1 MFKQRYGSGQRALF
15 NVLRAFANYDEEVGY
30 CQGMTNI
37 VATILMYCEEE
48 KAFIT
53 LVHMFLRDKLHNL
66 YIPGFPSLM
75 ESFYIQEALLKRF
88 LPKLYKHLVSKQK

>member
-1 MFKQRYGSGQRALF
+1 METLKKKPVIRQRALF

-48 KAFIT
+48 
-53 LVHMFLRDKLHNL
+53 VN
-66 YIPGFPSLM
+66 SC
-75 ESFYIQEALLKRF
+75 FYININLSTHFFLIESIFNPCSHVFKR
-88 LPKLYKHLVSKQK
+88 

>member
-1 MFKQRYGSGQRALF
+1 MDQGNLYNVQFLLSLSENFFLYPRQRALF

-48 KAFIT
+48 VCLIYLT
-53 LVHMFLRDKLHNL
+53 PYSQYSSL
-66 YIPGFPSLM
+66 YVYM
-75 ESFYIQEALLKRF
+75 YE
-88 LPKLYKHLVSKQK
+88 

>member
-1 MFKQRYGSGQRALF
+1 MFRQRYGSGQRSLF

-48 KAFIT
+48 VIKTIVKSHHSMNIH
-53 LVHMFLRDKLHNL
+53 LIFLEGIFNSCS
-66 YIPGFPSLM
+66 YV
-75 ESFYIQEALLKRF
+75 LKR
-88 LPKLYKHLVSKQK
+88 QIT